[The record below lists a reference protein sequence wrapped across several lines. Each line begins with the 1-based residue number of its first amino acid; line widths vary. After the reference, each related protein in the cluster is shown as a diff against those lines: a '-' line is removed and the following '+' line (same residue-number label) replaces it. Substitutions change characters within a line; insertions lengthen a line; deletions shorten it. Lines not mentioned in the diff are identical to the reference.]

1 MTLWRYNMGKRNY
14 ELRVSS
20 IESFWP
26 NGKPKSKTKY
36 DSHEKEAYTINYDEQ
51 GRPLNGVCG
60 DFMNW
65 EMIDCSTIKITGD
78 GDMDDFSTRVLPP
91 WHEHEITSVIV
102 GEGVE
107 SIGKYAFSAV
117 ITNAHI
123 NNVELPESLCYVP
136 SSAVEG
142 NSF

>member
-1 MTLWRYNMGKRNY
+1 MGKRNY

-20 IESFWP
+20 IENFWP
-26 NGKPKSKTKY
+26 NGKQKSKTKF

-65 EMIDCSTIKITGD
+65 QMIDSGTIKITGD
-78 GDMDDFSTRVLPP
+78 GDMDDFSSRVLPP

-102 GEGVE
+102 GEGVK
-107 SIGKYAFSAV
+107 SIGKYAFSTV

-123 NNVELPESLCYVP
+123 NKVKLPESLCHVP
-136 SSAVEG
+136 GSAFE
-142 NSF
+142 

>member
-1 MTLWRYNMGKRNY
+1 MGKRNY

-26 NGKPKSKTKY
+26 NGNQKSKTKF
-36 DSHEKEAYTINYDEQ
+36 DAHEKEAYTINYDEQ

-60 DFMNW
+60 DFMTW
-65 EMIDCSTIKITGD
+65 QMIDSNTIKITGD
-78 GDMDDFSTRVLPP
+78 GDMDDFSSHVLPP

-102 GEGVE
+102 GEGVK

-117 ITNAHI
+117 ITNASV
-123 NNVELPESLCYVP
+123 NKVKLPASPCYVP
-136 SSAVEG
+136 SSAFEG
-142 NSF
+142 NAL